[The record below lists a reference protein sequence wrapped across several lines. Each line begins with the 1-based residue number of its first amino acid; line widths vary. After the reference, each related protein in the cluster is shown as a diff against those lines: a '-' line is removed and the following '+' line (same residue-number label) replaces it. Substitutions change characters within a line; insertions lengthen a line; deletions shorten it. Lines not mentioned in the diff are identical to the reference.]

1 MEAPPQRAG
10 ARVCAC
16 AAGIPAR
23 WEEGRL
29 KWRGVEMNADLRLQ
43 AVRARD
49 EGNREELDVSLLEM
63 YPEGA

>member
-1 MEAPPQRAG
+1 
-10 ARVCAC
+10 
-16 AAGIPAR
+16 
-23 WEEGRL
+23 
-29 KWRGVEMNADLRLQ
+29 MNADLRLQ